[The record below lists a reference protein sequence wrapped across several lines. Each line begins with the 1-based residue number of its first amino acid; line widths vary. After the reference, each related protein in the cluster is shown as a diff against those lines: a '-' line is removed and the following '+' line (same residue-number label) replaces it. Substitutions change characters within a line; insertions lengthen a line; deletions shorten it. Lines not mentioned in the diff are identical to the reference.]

1 MTTQDFSDERTCELW
16 QVEQHVSCKVARG
29 RRKSWASY
37 ISLIK
42 YPATDTPRPA
52 PCNATRP
59 RHFLLL
65 FVKFAAGL
73 FSSEDIHCLFVTG
86 GKRIF
91 WNTRERRQWKDE
103 RRKWE
108 KTRLKTKEL
117 KKRKKGTGFAY
128 ACMRA
133 DLSIFFLYICFSV
146 PVFLSL

>member
-91 WNTRERRQWKDE
+91 WNNEKGDNGRMKDENERRLDWRRKNWRRER
-103 RRKWE
+103 
-108 KTRLKTKEL
+108 KEQVL
-117 KKRKKGTGFAY
+117 HTWS
-128 ACMRA
+128 
-133 DLSIFFLYICFSV
+133 DLSIFFPSICLSV